1 MKKFNAAVNGTM
13 CEVNKT
19 SLYKAGGVVE
29 IKTVRDFGKFEV
41 YKAILRKDAKA
52 FWAEAPD
59 YVKGGGLYK
68 QFAVTI
74 LRPRILA
81 DPNDPTKSYW
91 FVQAGT
97 EQVPVNRETPYLE
110 SLIVDK
116 VVTTGIGDHQIPV
129 REKRYSEAFIYVEAD
144 KDYLDLYEDP
154 IFKFDFEGKE
164 VFCRYLPQNGKFQN
178 IMSGTVFGADLVIDE
193 NGDLR
198 DGVIV
203 YDASR
208 AEDCTVT
215 TPGNL
220 KKKLMKIYACNL
232 AGLDLH
238 KLSNSLKYGMFEEL
252 EAQLRV
258 SKAEG
263 AARNKEVAQAA
274 ARCSQ
279 AYAAAVE
286 LGCINGFAIYM
297 GKFKSQDGEEYM
309 DGHSFVDSHFL
320 TEAINAK
327 VENEF
332 IVHEEAIRGL
342 GVQARPYSC
351 KVFAQSVRQEFMR
364 HFARNLEVVY
374 IYRDQITE
382 ETQSEFSKTV
392 FSKGKAGKYAGKLVV
407 VVDTAANE
415 GIRWDFLTDLNG
427 LKAPFNLRAKSA
439 LNSLTVS
446 HPIHSVRGNL
456 NTSTQLM
463 QSLYYADFDMTER
476 LVESFTKREAARF
489 KKEAANMESRT
500 VSAADITNMG
510 NYVQNVGSINP
521 EFASVYAPIRNKRI
535 DQWASATVKAVNEVH
550 FKANGIV
557 GQMIPDLAKFFG
569 INLLQHHEVFC
580 SGAEEHRLVNGV
592 AVKYPK
598 MHMREY
604 SLVNFVS
611 KKEYIRRAGMVM
623 KEADY
628 RLFVDMVSHIHE
640 GWVVTPAYSD
650 FLDKHA
656 GADYDGDKIAIY
668 VSEEITDIL
677 GKGEDLTVHIR

>member
-1 MKKFNAAVNGTM
+1 MKKFNAVNGI
-13 CEVNKT
+13 VNEIKEAD
-19 SLYKAGGVVE
+19 SLYKAGGVIE
-29 IKTVRDFGKFEV
+29 IKNAKDFGKFEV
-41 YKAILRKDAKA
+41 YKHILKKDAKA

-59 YVKGGGLYK
+59 YVREGGLYK
-68 QFAVTI
+68 QFAVSI

-81 DPNDPTKSYW
+81 DPNDPAKSYW

-110 SLIVDK
+110 HLIQDK
-116 VVTTGIGDHQIPV
+116 VVTTGIGSYQIPV
-129 REKRYSEAFIYVEAD
+129 RERRYCEAFIYVEAD
-144 KDYLDLYEDP
+144 KDFLDLYEDP
-154 IFKFDFEGKE
+154 IFKFDYQGKE
-164 VFCRYLPQNGKFQN
+164 VFCRFLPQNGRFQN
-178 IMSGTVFGADLVIDE
+178 LLSGTVFNADLVVDE
-193 NGDLR
+193 SGNLR

-208 AEDCTVT
+208 SEDCTVT

-220 KKKLMKIYACNL
+220 KKRLMKIYACNL
-232 AGLDLH
+232 AGLDL
-238 KLSNSLKYGMFEEL
+238 KSLSNSLKYGMFEEL

-279 AYAAAVE
+279 AFAAAVE
-286 LGCINGFAIYM
+286 LGHINAFAIYM
-297 GKFKSQDGEEYM
+297 GKFKAQDGEEYM
-309 DGHSFVDSHFL
+309 DGHSFVDSCFL
-320 TEAINAK
+320 TEAVNAK
-327 VENEF
+327 IEGEF
-332 IVHEEAIRGL
+332 VVSEEAICGL

-351 KVFAQSVRQEFMR
+351 KVFAQSVRQDFMR
-364 HFARNLEVVY
+364 HFVQNLEVVY
-374 IYRDQITE
+374 IHRDQITE
-382 ETQSEFSKTV
+382 EIQAEFSRTV
-392 FSKGKAGKYAGKLVV
+392 FSKGKDGAFAGKLVV
-407 VVDTAANE
+407 VVDTATDE

-463 QSLYYADFDMTER
+463 QSLYYADFDATVR
-476 LVESFTKREAARF
+476 LVENFTKREVARF
-489 KKEAANMESRT
+489 EKETSNMENRA
-500 VSAADITNMG
+500 VSAADIVNMG
-510 NYVQNVGSINP
+510 NYVQNVGSVNP
-521 EFASVYAPIRNKRI
+521 QFASVYAPIRNKRV
-535 DQWASATVKAVNEVH
+535 DQWSSATVKAVNEVH

-569 INLLQHHEVFC
+569 VNLLQHHEVFC
-580 SGAEEHRLVNGV
+580 SGAERNGLINGV

-611 KKEYIRRAGMVM
+611 KKEYIKRAGTVM
-623 KEADY
+623 KEADFQ
-628 RLFVDMVSHIHE
+628 LFRDMVNHIHE
-640 GWVVTPAYSD
+640 GWIVTPAYSD

-677 GKGEDLTVHIR
+677 GEGQDLTVHIC